1 MDKQKILEW
10 ANKLIQEY
18 QDSAETVIGEFSG
31 NVDNELKENEQYCD
45 ELRQEIKNLL
55 ELD

>member
-10 ANKLIQEY
+10 ANELIQRY
-18 QDSAETVIGEFSG
+18 HDSSESIIYEFS
-31 NVDNELKENEQYCD
+31 DNEKEDLKENEQYCD
-45 ELRQEIKNLL
+45 ELKQEIKNLL